1 MSGAARGLP
10 ARLGTPHTELL
21 PVRGSVAKRSKKN
34 TSGPLGEGALPVKEE
49 ETLRLLYYAGAQ
61 LPSPMGGF
69 LEVLHVQ
76 AEEDG
81 SGIVIFECLSSSL
94 RFRLPLK
101 AATRTERKKV
111 RDRIDAGMDPECPRH
126 EEGHRLHRVG
136 ANFLC
141 SACGVRYARV

>member
-1 MSGAARGLP
+1 M
-10 ARLGTPHTELL
+10 
-21 PVRGSVAKRSKKN
+21 AKHSKKH
-34 TSGPLGEGALPVKEE
+34 TSGPLGEAALPAKDEE
-49 ETLRLLYYAGAQ
+49 ELRQLYYAGAQ
-61 LPSPMGGF
+61 IPSPMGGF

-81 SGIVIFECLSSSL
+81 SGTVIFECLTSSL

-126 EEGHRLHRVG
+126 EGGRRLRRVG
-136 ANFLC
+136 GDFLC
-141 SACGVRYARV
+141 SACGVRYAKA

>member
-1 MSGAARGLP
+1 M
-10 ARLGTPHTELL
+10 
-21 PVRGSVAKRSKKN
+21 AKSSDTHKF
-34 TSGPLGEGALPVKEE
+34 GPLGEGTLPVKDE
-49 ETLRLLYYAGAQ
+49 ETLRQLYYAGAQ

-76 AEEDG
+76 AEGDG
-81 SGIVIFECLSSSL
+81 SGTVIFECLSSSL

-126 EEGHRLHRVG
+126 EGGRRLQRVG
-136 ANFLC
+136 RDLIC
-141 SACGVRYARV
+141 SACGVRYAKA

>member
-1 MSGAARGLP
+1 M
-10 ARLGTPHTELL
+10 
-21 PVRGSVAKRSKKN
+21 AKKKSKKH
-34 TSGPLGEGALPVKEE
+34 TSGPLGEGSLPAKEE
-49 ETLRLLYYAGAQ
+49 ETLRQLYYAGAQ

-76 AEEDG
+76 SEEDG
-81 SGIVIFECLSSSL
+81 SGTVIFECLSSSL

-126 EEGHRLHRVG
+126 EEGRRLQRVG
-136 ANFLC
+136 RNLIC
-141 SACGVRYARV
+141 SACGVRYAKA

>member
-1 MSGAARGLP
+1 M
-10 ARLGTPHTELL
+10 
-21 PVRGSVAKRSKKN
+21 AKRSDKH
-34 TSGPLGEGALPVKEE
+34 TSGPLGAGALPAKEE
-49 ETLRLLYYAGAQ
+49 ETLRQLYYAGAQ

-76 AEEDG
+76 SEEDG

-111 RDRIDAGMDPECPRH
+111 RDRMDAEMELECPRH
-126 EEGHRLHRVG
+126 EEGRRLQRVG
-136 ANFLC
+136 RNLIC
-141 SACGVRYARV
+141 TACGVRYARA